1 MASTSSSSST
11 STEFGTAFEGVS
23 QAYPSASSSK
33 PWDVF
38 INHYGKDV
46 KHTFAASIFN
56 TLDRTGLRVFL
67 DKHGIENGDIIPTE
81 IEEAMRSVS
90 VHIAIFSPNY
100 ARSPWCLAE
109 LSFMLKTK
117 AKIIPVFYHVDP
129 SDLRWVAQGKGEY
142 APAFSDYEEKGRYTS
157 VKLKEWKM
165 ALETISM
172 HSGCVVT
179 DNFDEGEV
187 LKEIA
192 NIVLKTTG
200 KAPLDVAKHPVGLD
214 SMVQE
219 LERYIVMSAQS
230 ESKVQIVGIVGVE
243 GVGKTT
249 LAKELYNQKCSSFRH
264 TSFIFNVRDAAS
276 QRIIHKKQKKL
287 LMDIGFKNQDSF
299 FDNIEEG
306 KVILGSRLKSSS
318 VLIVLDDVSHGDQLD
333 ALLPKSPRDLLGSP
347 SLIIVTS
354 RELKVLTKWGIP
366 SNAIYEMK
374 GLDESHAEHLLCQHA
389 FLEPHPKEGYEDLV
403 REYLIECRGLPLSL
417 KEHGEEV
424 YKKSMDDIEWER
436 KLPPLYHKIL
446 SRAIP
451 HKRYWFKEDIYDAL
465 CNSIQIEE
473 GNQSIWLDQSTG
485 KIGLNT
491 SARSLTIKH
500 GDDDRYWQWVST
512 DESRFGQV
520 KELIEVW
527 FFHVYH
533 RFECTLLS
541 PNTEYTVAFVVKI
554 DQSRVHSHQSPFEF
568 CLQTIE
574 GNLIQSARFLD
585 DLERSVESHGEFSMT
600 PLINAEDGWM
610 EFVVGE
616 FFLKE
621 DDGSRQARVVDVF
634 MKNQNCNFSKSGIF
648 LDGLKIAPK
657 TINKSGEQVYKKSMD
672 ESAAHMGNHCPTSK
686 VVKIANSYASASD
699 IKWESKLPPN
709 YHKILSRAVI
719 HKDYSSIEEIYL
731 ALCNSIEIEK
741 GKQIVWL
748 DKSTGTIGLK
758 ASASSMGITHGNDI
772 EKWRWVPTEESSFG
786 QVKELIQEWYSKV
799 YARIECTLL
808 SPNTEYTVALLLKI
822 DKTRMHSQL
831 SPFEFSLET
840 IEGNLIQS
848 ARFLDDLE
856 KPVESHGGFNK
867 TPVKYAQNGWMEFV
881 VGEFFLK
888 EDGSGRARVIDVL
901 MKNENSNFTK
911 SGIFLDGVRITPK

>member
-1 MASTSSSSST
+1 MASTS
-11 STEFGTAFEGVS
+11 AFEGVS
-23 QAYPSASSSK
+23 GQAYPSATSPK

-38 INHYGKDV
+38 ISHYGKDV
-46 KHTFAASIFN
+46 KNTFAASIYD
-56 TLDRTGLRVFL
+56 TLDRTGLQVFL
-67 DKHGIENGDIIPTE
+67 DQHAIETGDIIPTE

-100 ARSPWCLAE
+100 ALSPWCLAE
-109 LSFMLKTK
+109 LSFMLTTGI
-117 AKIIPVFYHVDP
+117 KIIPIFYHVDP
-129 SDLRWVAQGKGEY
+129 SDLRWVAKGKY
-142 APAFSDYEEKGRYTS
+142 ASAFSEHEEKGRYNS
-157 VKLKEWKM
+157 RMLKEWKM
-165 ALETISM
+165 ALRTISDR
-172 HSGCVVT
+172 SGLVVT
-179 DNFDEGEV
+179 NNLYEGKV

-192 NIVLKTTG
+192 NIVLKATG
-200 KAPLDVAKHPVGLD
+200 KLPFHVAKHPVGLD

-219 LERYIVMSAQS
+219 LKRYIAVSAQG
-230 ESKVQIVGIVGVE
+230 ESNVQIVGIVGVE

-249 LAKELYNQKCSSFRH
+249 LAKELYNQKYFSFQH
-264 TSFIFNVRDAAS
+264 TSFIFDVRDSAR
-276 QRIIHKKQKKL
+276 QRALHMKQKKL
-287 LMDIGFKNQDSF
+287 LEDIDLKNRDLSI
-299 FDNIEEG
+299 DHIEGG
-306 KVILGSRLKSSS
+306 KPILANRLRSLS

-333 ALLPKSPRDLLGSP
+333 ALLPKSARDHLGSP

-354 RELKVLTKWGIP
+354 RELRVLTNWGISS
-366 SNAIYEMK
+366 SNIYEMK

-389 FLEPHPKEGYEDLV
+389 FLEPHPKEGNDDLV

-436 KLPPLYHKIL
+436 KLPPHYHKIL
-446 SRAIP
+446 SRAVP

-473 GNQSIWLDQSTG
+473 GKQSIWLDQSTG
-485 KIGLNT
+485 KIGLKT
-491 SARSLTIKH
+491 AARSLTIKH

-541 PNTEYTVAFVVKI
+541 PNTEYTVAFVVKT

-585 DLERSVESHGEFSMT
+585 DLERSVESHGEFTMT
-600 PLINAEDGWM
+600 LLINAEDGWM

-621 DDGSRQARVVDVF
+621 DDGSKQARVVDVF

-657 TINKSGEQVYKKSMD
+657 TINKSEEQVYKKSMD
-672 ESAAHMGNHCPTSK
+672 ESAAHMGDHCPTSK

-699 IKWESKLPPN
+699 IKWESKLPSN
-709 YHKILSRAVI
+709 YRKILSRAVI
-719 HKDYSSIEEIYL
+719 HKDHSSIEEIYL
-731 ALCNSIEIEK
+731 ALCDSIEIEK

-758 ASASSMGITHGNDI
+758 ASASSMAITHGNDI

-786 QVKELIQEWYSKV
+786 HVKELVQEWYSKV

-822 DKTRMHSQL
+822 DKSRMHSQQ
-831 SPFEFSLET
+831 SPFEFSLKT

-881 VGEFFLK
+881 VGKFFLK

-901 MKNENSNFTK
+901 MKNENSNFRKT
-911 SGIFLDGVRITPK
+911 GIFLDGVRITPK